1 MKQLTLILIGLA
13 LFTGMAQADEDVVQP
28 PATTPNHEKVR
39 TTEEFFLKSRVSELE
54 RRISTLEDELR
65 YLKEKVRDME
75 RGVENLRR

>member
-13 LFTGMAQADEDVVQP
+13 LFAGMAKADEDVVQL
-28 PATTPNHEKVR
+28 PAVTPDQAKVR
-39 TTEEFFLKSRVSELE
+39 TTEEFFLKSRISELE